1 MLNKY
6 LKHESRIPFTMSR
19 SNKPLS
25 LIILVL
31 ISISGVIKSV
41 QAASVSGTVYDVRN
55 GIYLESAT
63 VQIPATGQQ
72 TTTQRGGRYRFGN
85 VDTGEFV
92 FSATA
97 VGYPT
102 IYQEITID
110 DPNAEVVLNFRFYD
124 DDQIYELEAFVVEGA
139 MIGQAKSLSLRRSA
153 AELQEIVASD
163 AFGQFADRNP
173 GEALQRV
180 AGITVEDDQGE
191 GSFVIIRGASPDL
204 SSIQIDGVGLA
215 TPQEDGRRMNLNV
228 ITVDQLERIEV
239 SKTWLPF
246 QSGNVIGG
254 TVNMVTRSALDRGE
268 MFASLEGAYTYRSIV
283 PDADSYRMALTFGHV
298 LDRHTFD
305 WLGDKAIGFQFSV
318 NKSEDT
324 SGSHTVRYVWTPNA
338 QLPHLPDI
346 DGGADLYGYTMRE
359 IQANDFQVIRNR
371 LGLSSRL
378 EFRLNEN
385 HEFHAAVSYN
395 RFEDDVRNDTFNS
408 SLRTTAETG
417 WRGPIRLTQSVV
429 DQLGLD
435 PNDPYVSS
443 RLRGSGKQG
452 HMTYSESIQLGD
464 LGYYEPWKQFTHS
477 GLWTASY
484 SRGFTST
491 LKNDRI
497 ITTQG
502 GGKHRFGENISA
514 DWKVY
519 NSEAKREEEIM
530 GITLSGAP
538 GTGYSLAGPE
548 HRYPFIALRESDGR
562 QYNPDYFDI
571 APPSGAGP
579 RYNQTWST
587 DERTGFTL
595 DLTGNFNLGP
605 FEGQTRLGTAMD
617 NRDKS
622 YEVQPR
628 SYSTPLGLLDST
640 AFPSGRLLLSNP
652 IFNLSSDDRFVK
664 NFGENL
670 AFGPRY
676 DKESTLAFLRDPE
689 AFGANYNDDFY
700 RHNLN
705 IDQLNQD
712 FSARVTSNYN
722 ASEDI
727 SAYYLQQ
734 QLKWKDWTFIFG
746 ARYEKTKN
754 EFESLEII
762 TRHPDLP
769 QFVQPTFWR
778 HLIET
783 PELFSQNV
791 TASRSYNHLLPA
803 FHVRKQL
810 FENVIVRLSA
820 TKTIARPLF
829 TDLIPREIPQ
839 ISGGTFDP
847 VIQLP
852 AFDLQPMESKNF
864 DFSID
869 YYTKAVGLIS
879 LAVFHKDL
887 KGAIY
892 DETWLAEAGEDT
904 LPFAE
909 KYDSLGRNNTDYTLS
924 QKRNAGK
931 GKLSGV
937 EITVDRRL
945 DFLPGFLNGFGIN
958 SNIAWFDSEV
968 TLLSTS
974 VARGS
979 SAANDRGGE
988 VVPLFRQPQMTAN
1001 ASIYYNKH
1009 GLFARLSYNR
1019 RGSYL
1024 ESVAG
1029 GGNISQIR
1037 DFVGDPA
1044 NAFDVYVADGY
1055 RWDFTMRYNI
1065 TPSIQVFFEA
1075 INFTNEPYVRYRGNE
1090 SRPFSIQ
1097 YTDAVYTIGLKWNL

>member
-1 MLNKY
+1 LFS
-6 LKHESRIPFTMSR
+6 LLGFS
-19 SNKPLS
+19 PL
-25 LIILVL
+25 IN
-31 ISISGVIKSV
+31 
-41 QAASVSGTVYDVRN
+41 AASVSGTVYDVRN
-55 GIYLESAT
+55 GIFLESAT
-63 VQIPATGQQ
+63 IQIRETGQQ
-72 TTTQRGGRYRFGN
+72 TTSQRGGRYRFGN
-85 VDTGEFV
+85 VEPGEYV
-92 FSATA
+92 FTATA
-97 VGYPT
+97 TGYPT
-102 IYQEITID
+102 KFEQIRID
-110 DPNAEVVLNFRFYD
+110 DPNAEVILNFRFYD
-124 DDQIYELEAFVVEGA
+124 DDEIYELDAFVVEGA

-204 SSIQIDGVGLA
+204 SNIQIDGVGLA
-215 TPQEDGRRMNLNV
+215 TPQEDGRRVNLNV

-268 MFASLEGAYTYRSIV
+268 MFASLEGAYTHRGIV
-283 PDADSYRMALTFGHV
+283 PDEDSYRMALTFGHV
-298 LDRHTFD
+298 LDGDTFE

-324 SGSHTVRYVWTPNA
+324 SGSHTARYVWTPNA
-338 QLPHLPDI
+338 QLPHNPDT
-346 DGGADLYGYTMRE
+346 DGGAEIYGYTMRE
-359 IQANDFQVIRNR
+359 VQANDFQVIRNR

-378 EFRLNEN
+378 EFRLNES
-385 HEFHAAVSYN
+385 HEFHAAISYN

-408 SLRTTAETG
+408 SIRTTAETG
-417 WRGPIRLTQSVV
+417 WRGPIRLTHGIV

-452 HMTYSESIQLGD
+452 HITFAESIQLGD
-464 LGYYEPWKQFTHS
+464 LDYYEPWKQFTHS
-477 GLWTASY
+477 GIWTASY
-484 SRGFTST
+484 DRGFTST

-497 ITTQG
+497 ITLQG

-519 NSEAKREEEIM
+519 NSEAERDEEIM
-530 GITLSGAP
+530 GITMSGAS
-538 GTGYSLAGPE
+538 GTGYSLSGPE
-548 HRYPFIALRESDGR
+548 HRYPHIRLRDADGR
-562 QYNPDYFDI
+562 QFNPEFFDI
-571 APPSGAGP
+571 SPPSGAGP
-579 RYNQTWST
+579 RYNQTWSS

-595 DLTGNFNLGP
+595 DLTGKFDLGP
-605 FEGQTRLGTAMD
+605 FEGQTRLGAALD

-622 YEVQPR
+622 YRVQPR
-628 SYSTPLGLLDST
+628 SFSTPLGLLDST
-640 AFPSGRLLLSNP
+640 AFPGGRLLLSNP
-652 IFNLSSDDRFVK
+652 IFNVSNNNRFAK
-664 NFGENL
+664 NFGEDL

-689 AFGANYNDDFY
+689 AFGAKYNETFY

-705 IDQLNQD
+705 IDKLNQD
-712 FSARVTSNYN
+712 FSSRVTSNYD

-727 SAYYLQQ
+727 SAYYFQQ

-746 ARYEKTKN
+746 ARYEKTEN

-762 TRHPDLP
+762 TRNPELP
-769 QFVQPTFWR
+769 QFIQPTFWR
-778 HLIET
+778 HLPDED
-783 PELFSQNV
+783 LFSRKV
-791 TASRSYNHLLPA
+791 TASRSYDHLLPA
-803 FHVRKQL
+803 LHVRKQL
-810 FENVIVRLSA
+810 FEDVIVRLSA

-839 ISGGTFDP
+839 ISGGSFDP
-847 VIQLP
+847 VVQLP
-852 AFDLQPMESKNF
+852 AFDLNPMESKNF

-869 YYTKAVGLIS
+869 YFTKSVGLIS
-879 LAVFHKDL
+879 LAIFHKDL
-887 KGAIY
+887 NGAIY
-892 DETWLAEAGEDT
+892 DETWLAEAGEET
-904 LPFAE
+904 LRFAE
-909 KYDSLGRNNTDYTLS
+909 KYDSLGRNNTDYTLQ

-931 GKLSGV
+931 GKLSGI

-945 DFLPGFLNGFGIN
+945 DLLPGFLNGFGVN

-974 VARGS
+974 VASGQ

-988 VVPLFRQPQMTAN
+988 VVPLFRQPKMTAN

-1009 GLFARLSYNR
+1009 GLFARISYNR

-1024 ESVAG
+1024 DAVAG

-1044 NAFDVYVADGY
+1044 NAFDVYVADGH
-1055 RWDFTMRYNI
+1055 RWDFTLRYNI

-1075 INFTNEPYVRYRGNE
+1075 INFTNEPYERYRGNE
-1090 SRPFSIQ
+1090 TRPFSIQ
-1097 YTDAVYTIGLKWNL
+1097 YTQAVYTFGLKWNL